1 MLFPCVFPSNCL
13 RKKIFFLPQREF
25 KLHTEDFFVNKNR
38 ARCTNSY
45 GIKWCMFFRYEWKS
59 CMKPSLW
66 AVSPSLYI
74 ELTWRIIWVWSL
86 VLRMPQDII
95 IQLIPFFCLKAV
107 EREWNALILLVFWND
122 PQCINWTY
130 FPPSNN
136 NICSFHLVFYFSQKV
151 AMV

>member
-95 IQLIPFFCLKAV
+95 IQLTPFFCLKAV
-107 EREWNALILLVFWND
+107 EREWNALILLVKWPSLLTGHIFS
-122 PQCINWTY
+122 PQTTISAPFTWY
-130 FPPSNN
+130 FT
-136 NICSFHLVFYFSQKV
+136 FLKR
-151 AMV
+151 